1 MDPIE
6 HLRSHLTKE
15 YLERLSSMFLAAAG
29 FSAGLLVLLV
39 QSKVLFLYAGIALWS
54 AIAGLMLS
62 LYGWQYLL
70 PYILHGE
77 GTYSHISFGR
87 IALLQVSIVT
97 AFLVAVTALVWQLS
111 SLAGIA
117 LVAFG
122 IALAVLVLR
131 HNRHVARQC
140 PKANA

>member
-15 YLERLSSMFLAAAG
+15 YLERLSSMSLAAAG

-39 QSKVLFLYAGIALWS
+39 QTEALFPYTDIALWA
-54 AIAGLMLS
+54 AIAALMLA

-77 GTYSHISFGR
+77 ETYSHISFGR
-87 IALLQVSIVT
+87 IALLQASIVV
-97 AFLVAVTALVWQLS
+97 ALLAAVTALVWQLS
-111 SLAGIA
+111 SCAGIA
-117 LVAFG
+117 LVVFG
-122 IALAVLVLR
+122 IFLAVLVLR
-131 HNRHVARQC
+131 HNWSVARRC
-140 PKANA
+140 PKVDA